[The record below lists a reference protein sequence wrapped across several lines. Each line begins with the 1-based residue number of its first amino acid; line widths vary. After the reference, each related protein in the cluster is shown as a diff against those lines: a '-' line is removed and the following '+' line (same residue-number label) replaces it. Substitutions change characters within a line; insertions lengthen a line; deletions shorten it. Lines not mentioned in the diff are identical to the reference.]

1 MEKDKIFIISL
12 GEIEDFSL
20 IYLKE
25 TLEKIF
31 PYPVILKKGNKSL
44 DFAYDQKRGQYYSP
58 FIMEKL
64 KREVP
69 QNAIKVLGVT
79 EEDLFVKNLNFIF
92 GQAEIFGE
100 VSLISI
106 KRLREEYYNK
116 RKNDSIFLLR
126 TLKEAVHELGHSF
139 GLNHCKNSRCVMFF
153 SNSIIDTDN
162 KSYKF
167 CSICEKIINRA
178 FKSIN

>member
-1 MEKDKIFIISL
+1 MQSSLTLWAEVYDILKKDKIFIISL
-12 GEIEDFSL
+12 GNIKDFSL

-31 PYPVILKKGNKSL
+31 PYKVELKKGNKNL
-44 DFAYDQKRGQYYSP
+44 NFAFDQKRGQYYSP
-58 FIMEKL
+58 YIIEKL
-64 KREVP
+64 KREIP
-69 QNAIKVLGVT
+69 FDALKVLGVT
-79 EEDLFVKNLNFIF
+79 EEDLYVDNMNFIF

-116 RKNDSIFLLR
+116 SKNDSIFLLR
-126 TLKEAVHELGHSF
+126 TLKEAVHELGHLF

-153 SNSIIDTDN
+153 
-162 KSYKF
+162 F
-167 CSICEKIINRA
+167 
-178 FKSIN
+178 